1 MPPRSVEENHQNPC
15 SNEGSLDQGS
25 RGACGEK
32 LVSLEVVRRLGYI
45 LKEKPM
51 AFYDRLDVVFENVRD
66 DVKTFEPKQSKTE
79 IPRIKLWT

>member
-1 MPPRSVEENHQNPC
+1 
-15 SNEGSLDQGS
+15 
-25 RGACGEK
+25 
-32 LVSLEVVRRLGYI
+32 
-45 LKEKPM
+45 M